1 MITDALVAAVGET
14 AVIIAASIMLVIGI
28 VGLAREIAANKRRL
42 RRLGIDVR
50 IWPRR

>member
-1 MITDALVAAVGET
+1 MIIDALVAAFGET
-14 AVIIAASIMLVIGI
+14 AGVIVAASIVLLVGI
-28 VGLAREIAANKRRL
+28 KLAREIAANKRRL